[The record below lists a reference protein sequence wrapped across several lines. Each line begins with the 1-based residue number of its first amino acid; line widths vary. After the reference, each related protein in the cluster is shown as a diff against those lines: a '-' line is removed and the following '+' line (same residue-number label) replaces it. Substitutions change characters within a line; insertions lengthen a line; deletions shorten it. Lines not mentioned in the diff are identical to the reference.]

1 MSMAMHQPGAYIPK
15 ERDPGARAKLLEI
28 DDGKLGP
35 FGSDPLNVANGLLDK
50 LEKEVALTQQ
60 RLKSIANRGCLLI
73 KGLHARGEA
82 LGSNME
88 AWLEARFTAEVAS
101 STGFAAQVREAIE
114 GEELLVHDITL
125 EDTEFQID
133 EGTRLVPYVSDRVE
147 ESAETERGAARVS
160 RGSLAQRGRLRSRA
174 SRSCALRTVLTS
186 LRGEHSTAKLA
197 LRGEPDLRR
206 SGLWRGA
213 VVTPVFTELL
223 RSATRERAVVLAN
236 DEVREL
242 GSSRVAPSWLDSPS
256 TRLA

>member
-1 MSMAMHQPGAYIPK
+1 MTSRIVRG
-15 ERDPGARAKLLEI
+15 G
-28 DDGKLGP
+28 
-35 FGSDPLNVANGLLDK
+35 GSVSGM
-50 LEKEVALTQQ
+50 
-60 RLKSIANRGCLLI
+60 G
-73 KGLHARGEA
+73 
-82 LGSNME
+82 
-88 AWLEARFTAEVAS
+88 LEASCSWPPMHMLATSSVLSNEGRRGAAS
-101 STGFAAQVREAIE
+101 
-114 GEELLVHDITL
+114 LC
-125 EDTEFQID
+125 
-133 EGTRLVPYVSDRVE
+133 
-147 ESAETERGAARVS
+147 AARVS